1 MRGVCLVAMLASS
14 TAAADEPISITMDRG
29 DDGVRADATV
39 TLTPASSFGLRADG
53 YLQYV
58 DPRFHVGG
66 YVTMPFEVSA
76 PGNGFPTSSAF
87 GDLELGALYV
97 AHVLAELRVVARV
110 GVVLPTFD
118 DPNAIGG
125 DALRLTDWVDD
136 ESDTTTLRFAVS
148 PIYRRGR
155 LFARADLG
163 FDRGPTPERAP
174 EATTFVRLNAAIGL
188 ALDRFALSIE
198 SVNLYATNG
207 PFVGNEVSQPR
218 WLDELAFGAQYRV
231 GIATPYLALVVPVDH
246 DMPQSLQTAVT
257 FGCDVRLR

>member
-1 MRGVCLVAMLASS
+1 MRGVCSVAMLASS
-14 TAAADEPISITMDRG
+14 TAAADEPISIMMDRG

-76 PGNGFPTSSAF
+76 PGNGFPASSAF

-125 DALRLTDWVDD
+125 DAGSTSSRSGRNTG
-136 ESDTTTLRFAVS
+136 SASRRRTSRSSYRSITTCRSRF
-148 PIYRRGR
+148 R
-155 LFARADLG
+155 
-163 FDRGPTPERAP
+163 
-174 EATTFVRLNAAIGL
+174 
-188 ALDRFALSIE
+188 
-198 SVNLYATNG
+198 
-207 PFVGNEVSQPR
+207 PR
-218 WLDELAFGAQYRV
+218 
-231 GIATPYLALVVPVDH
+231 
-246 DMPQSLQTAVT
+246 
-257 FGCDVRLR
+257 